1 MRQLSDWNK
10 FTMKIKNENPDM
22 AFKDV
27 LALAGEMK
35 RNGTDIVA
43 YTRGMKVAPK
53 KAAKRTGKK
62 AAKKTGKKAAKKAA
76 KKTGKKAAKKSG
88 KKTGRKTR
96 KNKSRKH

>member
-10 FTMKIKNENPDM
+10 FTMKVKNENPDM

-43 YTRGMKVAPK
+43 YTKGMKVAPK
-53 KAAKRTGKK
+53 KSGKKTGKK
-62 AAKKTGKKAAKKAA
+62 AAKKTGKKVA
-76 KKTGKKAAKKSG
+76 KKTGKKVAKKAA

-96 KNKSRKH
+96 KNKSRKN

>member
-10 FTMKIKNENPDM
+10 FTMKVKQENPDM

-27 LALAGEMK
+27 LALAGKMK
-35 RNGTDIVA
+35 REGTDIVA
-43 YTRGMKVAPK
+43 YTKGMKVAPK
-53 KAAKRTGKK
+53 KAAKKTGKK
-62 AAKKTGKKAAKKAA
+62 AAKKTGKKAAKK
-76 KKTGKKAAKKSG
+76 TG